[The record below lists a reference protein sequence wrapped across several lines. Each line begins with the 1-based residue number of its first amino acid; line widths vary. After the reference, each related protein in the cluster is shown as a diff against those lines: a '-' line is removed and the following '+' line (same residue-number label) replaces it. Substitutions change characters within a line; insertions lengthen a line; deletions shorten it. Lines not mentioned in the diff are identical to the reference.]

1 MRKRLSEMSPG
12 ERGKVARVNGSGAL
26 RRKLLDMGIV
36 RGVSVE
42 VLRRAPL
49 GDPVEISVRGYNLS
63 LRGSEAENVWVEVSS
78 EGVKG
83 GEEGVAAETFSGGGG
98 ESSAKRVEEEHK

>member
-12 ERGKVARVNGSGAL
+12 ERGKVSRVNGSGAL

-63 LRGSEAENVWVEVSS
+63 LRGSDVENVWVEISS

-83 GEEGVAAETFSGGGG
+83 GGEEVAAETFSGGG

>member
-12 ERGKVARVNGSGAL
+12 ERGKVSRVNGSGAL

-63 LRGSEAENVWVEVSS
+63 LRGSEAENVWVEISS
-78 EGVKG
+78 IEGVKG
-83 GEEGVAAETFSGGGG
+83 GGEEAVAETFSGGG
-98 ESSAKRVEEEHK
+98 ESSAERVEEEHK

>member
-63 LRGSEAENVWVEVSS
+63 LRGSEAENVWVEIPS
-78 EGVKG
+78 ESVKG
-83 GEEGVAAETFSGGGG
+83 GGEEVATETFSGGG
-98 ESSAKRVEEEHK
+98 ESSAERVEEEHK

>member
-12 ERGKVARVNGSGAL
+12 ERGKVSRVNGSGAL

-63 LRGSEAENVWVEVSS
+63 LRGSEAENVWVEISS
-78 EGVKG
+78 GVKG
-83 GEEGVAAETFSGGGG
+83 GGEEVASETFSGGG
-98 ESSAKRVEEEHK
+98 ESSAERVEEEHK

>member
-1 MRKRLSEMSPG
+1 MSPG
-12 ERGKVARVNGSGAL
+12 ERGKVFRVNGSGAL

-36 RGVSVE
+36 RGVSDE

-63 LRGSEAENVWVEVSS
+63 LRGSEAENVWVEIPS
-78 EGVKG
+78 GVKG
-83 GEEGVAAETFSGGGG
+83 GGEEVAAETFSGGG
-98 ESSAKRVEEEHK
+98 ESSAERVEEEHK